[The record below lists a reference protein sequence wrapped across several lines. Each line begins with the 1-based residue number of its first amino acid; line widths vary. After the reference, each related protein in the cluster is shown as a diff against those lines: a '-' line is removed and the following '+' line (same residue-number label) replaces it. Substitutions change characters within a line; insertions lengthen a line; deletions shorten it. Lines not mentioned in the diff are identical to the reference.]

1 MKGKLRIAAAAG
13 ALFFLTLAI
22 CFFYG
27 WKTAHKDL
35 EDLTAVDFDSGYVY
49 GIFDRTWE
57 DSCLLVRQS
66 LDGDDSL
73 GMKLPLKD
81 GDARYEIQD
90 VSAAGNGLA
99 AVLVHCYEDERY
111 AGAEAWLCDLEKRS
125 VRTVFSKSA
134 GMDEIESFDLFAC
147 GEGLLVVEFQD
158 YQEYEDGSAA
168 AQVCRTVLSGTGLEE
183 LRTLPPLSLHSS
195 TAASYQ
201 ASVSHGIWY
210 LDRYGNAFHCR
221 EDSGT
226 VLVFSNNG
234 EQVSINNTGMTP
246 VEQGVYFYNLDE
258 EQGYLVGE
266 DGTLTP
272 LEIPWLSGIWHEGSR
287 LQRMFILSDETM
299 VAVMEE
305 ENEPMTAVVGFGDGH
320 TVSVRSLMV
329 PVSFWIGYVILGAAV
344 CTEIL
349 AAAAALLYYV
359 YTRVRV
365 IPVAVKVG
373 AVMALLIFGG
383 GYHVL
388 SESLQML
395 YERQIENG
403 KTLLMNAAVEE
414 AGIVDGE
421 RFCKDEVDVNYF
433 DDRVYEKQREIEW
446 EIPVS
451 YGYFK
456 VDGQEEYPI
465 SDMDYVTTPAAY
477 VLPGGELPLLEQSS
491 EGGLLSVGRYFS
503 SGREYLA
510 AYAPVCSAAGEVKG
524 VVKCSLDT
532 QFLKEQAAADAV
544 LLSFRMIVG
553 FAAVVGAALVLLH
566 ISLRPLKQL
575 QRFLTDMERNGGQSS
590 LIVKGH
596 NEISDLTAIFSRMS
610 ENIRDYMEK
619 VMAIQKKYEPFV
631 PGDLI
636 ALMGKADIR
645 EVKAGDKVSCDAALL
660 LVELDSF
667 EELKA
672 EQRSDLLFESI
683 NQALG
688 VMIPCVRESGGQIV
702 RFERGG
708 LLALFPGDALAA
720 ADTLF
725 SIVNRLR
732 FHEELRCHGA
742 LDYRKV
748 TLEIMGSRERMDF
761 TICTEDWQDL
771 FSLVK
776 MARNYELGIIAT
788 KPMVSR
794 LDCGGEHTGVRCLGE
809 VWKKTGG
816 TSLQI
821 FELLEK
827 EEEGSCALKRQT
839 RELFEKGVD
848 RFLQGLFD
856 ESRECFVE
864 ILKINHRDT
873 AARRYFDLCDWGS
886 RYFDEMG

>member
-13 ALFFLTLAI
+13 ALFFLTLAV

-27 WKTAHKDL
+27 WKTAHKDFG
-35 EDLTAVDFDSGYVY
+35 DLVSTDFDSAYVY
-49 GIFDRTWE
+49 GILDGTWE

-66 LDGDDSL
+66 LDGNDSL
-73 GMKLPLKD
+73 GLKLPLMD
-81 GDARYEIQD
+81 GDARYEVQYVI
-90 VSAAGNGLA
+90 AAGNGLA
-99 AVLVHCYEDERY
+99 AVLVYRYEDERY
-111 AGAEAWLCDLEKRS
+111 AGAEAWLCDLES
-125 VRTVFSKSA
+125 EGVHTVFSKMT
-134 GMDEIESFDLFAC
+134 GTDESESLDLFAC
-147 GEGLLVVEFQD
+147 DEGLLVVEFQD
-158 YQEYEDGSAA
+158 YQENEDGSVDV
-168 AQVCRTVLSGTGLEE
+168 QVCRTVLFGTGLKEQ
-183 LRTLPPLSLHSS
+183 RTLPPLSLHTS
-195 TAASYQ
+195 TTASYY

-210 LDRYGNAFHCR
+210 LDRYGNAYHCE
-221 EDSGT
+221 EDHGT

-234 EQVSINNTGMTP
+234 DQISINNAGMTP
-246 VEQGVYFYNLDE
+246 VEQGIYFYNLDE
-258 EQGYLVGE
+258 EQSYLIGE
-266 DGTLTP
+266 EGTLTP
-272 LEIPWLSGIWHEGSR
+272 LEIPWISGLWREGTR
-287 LQRMFILSDETM
+287 LQRLFILSDETI
-299 VAVMEE
+299 VAIMEE
-305 ENEPMTAVVGFGDGH
+305 ENEPVMAVIGFGDGH

-329 PVSFWIGYVILGAAV
+329 PVSFWIGYVLLGAAV
-344 CTEIL
+344 CTVVL
-349 AAAAALLYYV
+349 AAAAALLYHV
-359 YTRVRV
+359 YTHVRI

-373 AVMALLIFGG
+373 AVMALLIVGC
-383 GYHVL
+383 GYYVL
-388 SESLQML
+388 SEGVQIL
-395 YERQIENG
+395 YERQLENG

-414 AGIVDGE
+414 AGIVDRE
-421 RFCKDEVDVNYF
+421 RICEDEVDVNYF
-433 DDRVYEKQREIEW
+433 DDRIYEKRGESAW
-446 EIPVS
+446 EVPVS

-465 SDMDYVTTPAAY
+465 LDIDYVTTPAAY
-477 VLPGGELPLLEQSS
+477 VLSERELSLLEQSS
-491 EGGLLSVGRYFS
+491 EDGLLSVGRYFS
-503 SGREYLA
+503 SGKEYLA
-510 AYAPVCSAAGEVKG
+510 AYAPIYSAAGEVKG

-532 QFLKEQAAADAV
+532 QFLKEQAAEDAV
-544 LLSFRMIVG
+544 ILSLRIIGG
-553 FAAVVGAALVLLH
+553 FVAVVGAALVLLH

-575 QRFLTDMERNGGQSS
+575 QRFLTNMEKNGGQRS

-610 ENIRDYMEK
+610 ENIGEYMEK

-636 ALMGKADIR
+636 TLMGKADIR

-672 EQRSDLLFESI
+672 EQHAGLLFESI

-688 VMIPCVRESGGQIV
+688 VMIPCVREFGGQIV
-702 RFERGG
+702 QFERGG
-708 LLALFPGDALAA
+708 LLALFPGEAQAA
-720 ADTLF
+720 ADTLL

-776 MARNYELGIIAT
+776 MARYYELGIIAT

-794 LDCGGEHTGVRCLGE
+794 LDCREDHTGVRFLGE
-809 VWKKTGG
+809 VWKTNEG

-827 EEEGSCALKRQT
+827 GEEGSYVLKRQT

-873 AARRYFDLCDWGS
+873 AARRYFDLCDWRS
-886 RYFDEMG
+886 RYFDEIG